1 MAATLRLRYAHSF
14 CLHCRLLFAA
24 FLACYAVQIYI
35 TAAAAGPR
43 FDRREAAL
51 HENGYQGIWAA
62 AASEPKA
69 AQNTFG
75 GTAQASD
82 RGLEEMSQPA
92 LAAAYMD
99 SLLADPVAA
108 QTRLLGDFTKR
119 SKVAVIYMC
128 FERMEMI
135 HRAIPAILGSE
146 GLAEFD
152 FFISQDGGAAS
163 IFENGTVSIPS
174 DIQFAYIRHPANLCT
189 GLHHHFV
196 KAFAFDIM
204 GYDILLIV
212 EEDNIIH
219 PQALQEQGAFKALY
233 LARQLQSLQLLRRM
247 AQLSVSEPEIGIV
260 SLLDMDMSPFLDA
273 ERFAAGLIPVVGHMG
288 HLWVFGLHRVKYE
301 LARGCLRDYYDVIK
315 GHEYRA
321 KHLPPLREAIQALMQ
336 AKGFPP
342 TTALSQDRW
351 FINSLAKFGFAKR
364 YQTLF
369 RFFKPIGNYGLHF
382 RMNESRFYD
391 IFGHSM
397 YDGRIDPNAA
407 FDVTKDPN
415 NCEAVKTSVRERLT
429 ALFGKYRTGASPS
442 EVLVNNTYH
451 GILEGRLNGLE
462 VVRDITGKTHY

>member
-1 MAATLRLRYAHSF
+1 MFSLPSSKTTVRQQATARSQGVGREVPTY
-14 CLHCRLLFAA
+14 R
-24 FLACYAVQIYI
+24 Q
-35 TAAAAGPR
+35 AGHQAE
-43 FDRREAAL
+43 DVGVATIAELEA
-51 HENGYQGIWAA
+51 N
-62 AASEPKA
+62 
-69 AQNTFG
+69 QNTLG

-82 RGLEEMSQPA
+82 RSLEEMSQPA

-119 SKVAVIYMC
+119 NKAAVIYMC

-135 HRAIPAILGSE
+135 HRAIPAILSSE

-163 IFENGTVSIPS
+163 IFENGTVSVPS
-174 DIQFAYIRHPANLCT
+174 DIQFAYIRHPANLCA

-219 PQALQEQGAFKALY
+219 PQALQ
-233 LARQLQSLQLLRRM
+233 LLRRM
-247 AQLSVSEPEIGIV
+247 AQLSVFEPEIGIV
-260 SLLDMDMSPFLDA
+260 SLLDMDLSPFLDA

-315 GHEYRA
+315 GHQYSA
-321 KHLPPLREAIQALMQ
+321 KQFPPLRETIQALMQ

-351 FINSLAKFGFAKR
+351 FINSLAKFGFTKR

-369 RFFKPIGNYGLHF
+369 RFFEPIGSYGLHF
-382 RMNESRFYD
+382 RMDESRFYD
-391 IFGHSM
+391 MFGRGM
-397 YDGRIDPNAA
+397 YGGRIDPYAA
-407 FDVTKDPN
+407 FDVTKDPQN
-415 NCEAVKTSVRERLT
+415 VEAIKTTVRERLT
-429 ALFGKYRTGASPS
+429 SLYDKYWDGRLPQNAVVNSTFYAL
-442 EVLVNNTYH
+442 
-451 GILEGRLNGLE
+451 IEGRLNGAGR
-462 VVRDITGKTHY
+462 VSHAWAMAQSANIVW

>member
-1 MAATLRLRYAHSF
+1 MSPDCTAATARPAAKRLE
-14 CLHCRLLFAA
+14 L
-24 FLACYAVQIYI
+24 FLALILMYYSTKDSLA
-35 TAAAAGPR
+35 TAALRQGLGQDAPSRYRTGDQAEGSGTTTAATG
-43 FDRREAAL
+43 AADISQSIL
-51 HENGYQGIWAA
+51 GG
-62 AASEPKA
+62 A
-69 AQNTFG
+69 AQLS
-75 GTAQASD
+75 AQILDEGS
-82 RGLEEMSQPA
+82 EPA

-108 QTRLLGDFTKR
+108 RRRLLRHFTKR

-135 HRAIPAILGSE
+135 HRAIPAILRSE

-163 IFENGTVSIPS
+163 IFEDGTVSIPKGT
-174 DIQFAYIRHPANLCT
+174 QFAYIRHPANLCT

-204 GYDILLIV
+204 GYDILLVV

-219 PQALQEQGAFKALY
+219 PQALQ
-233 LARQLQSLQLLRRM
+233 LLHRM
-247 AQLSVSEPEIGIV
+247 AQLSVFEPEIGIV
-260 SLLDMDMSPFLDA
+260 SLLDKDMSPFLDA

-342 TTALSQDRW
+342 TTELSQDRW
-351 FINSLAKFGFAKR
+351 LVNSLSSFGFTKR

-369 RFFKPIGNYGLHF
+369 RFFEPIGFDEQHVLLTTRGPAERAWKAEGNYA
-382 RMNESRFYD
+382 RQPVDAVVNSTFY
-391 IFGHSM
+391 
-397 YDGRIDPNAA
+397 
-407 FDVTKDPN
+407 
-415 NCEAVKTSVRERLT
+415 
-429 ALFGKYRTGASPS
+429 AL
-442 EVLVNNTYH
+442 
-451 GILEGRLNGLE
+451 IEGRLNGAGRGVNERSSQILPGR
-462 VVRDITGKTHY
+462 VVQQEYNNGWMLCALFMAMNYTAHPEDG